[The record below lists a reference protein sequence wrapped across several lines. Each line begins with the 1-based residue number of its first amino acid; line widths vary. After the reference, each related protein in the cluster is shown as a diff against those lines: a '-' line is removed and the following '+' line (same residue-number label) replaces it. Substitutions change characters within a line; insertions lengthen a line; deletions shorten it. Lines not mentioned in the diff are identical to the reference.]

1 MLCHLVAG
9 GLCVDELVEDPLP
22 ELRPAPEHGGRGQRG
37 AEVGN
42 IRPVQLLYYII
53 LLLLSLLSLL
63 LLNTLPRRDRHPV
76 QAVVLRVWLNHDV
89 GVEEVGGHHV
99 GAG

>member
-42 IRPVQLLYYII
+42 IRPVILYII
-53 LLLLSLLSLL
+53 
-63 LLNTLPRRDRHPV
+63 PV
-76 QAVVLRVWLNHDV
+76 LTVD
-89 GVEEVGGHHV
+89 
-99 GAG
+99 